1 MKISAMGL
9 DDNGRSTLIDRDIPM
24 VQRSETAFISEKQDA
39 ASWTVAVR
47 APEEPMPGGPHEMHL
62 TNSAV
67 IVWFM
72 QGHADITLQDGDTSR
87 LAAGEGIL
95 IDGRALHHTTFVNS
109 CTPVIMFNVSLGSTK
124 NYGFR

>member
-9 DDNGRSTLIDRDIPM
+9 DDNGRSTLIERDIPM
-24 VQRSETAFISEKQDA
+24 VQRSETEFISEKQDA

-47 APEEPMPGGPHEMHL
+47 AAEEPMPGGPHEMHL

-72 QGHADITLQDGDTSR
+72 QGHTDITLQDGDTNR

-95 IDGRALHHTTFVNS
+95 IDGRALHHTTFINS
-109 CTPVIMFNVSLGSTK
+109 RVPVIMFNVSLGSTE
-124 NYGFR
+124 NYDFR